1 MSSNQKDCNES
12 VYEIFEDKKA
22 IKFMDNH
29 LQDRDLLNRVYE
41 KYIKLSINPYT
52 EAESSFKSKK
62 CPKCKKT
69 RVGKYRII
77 YFIDELKKEIEIIDI
92 GPRNKI
98 YKKWD

>member
-1 MSSNQKDCNES
+1 MP
-12 VYEIFEDKKA
+12 YEEDDYCYDIFEDRKA
-22 IKFMDNH
+22 IKFIDKPSDNE
-29 LQDRDLLNRVYE
+29 DLINRIHE
-41 KYIKLSINPYT
+41 KYLLLAIQPYN

-77 YFIDELKKEIEIIDI
+77 YFIDESKKEIEIIDI
-92 GPRNKI
+92 GHRRSI